1 MCVGNLSKDI
11 AIFRISPASLLDNH
25 REVWE
30 RSLEIQCSQGPEQL
44 SGSLFHDTA
53 REGQESETPNE
64 FPGCPP
70 PLLTSQ
76 FWVSQGKS
84 LCRSH
89 CLISVLTLFS
99 WEAICWCKLS
109 IAVDNLT
116 EWHKRTIIVEF
127 ARELAAWPGSARTQ
141 CTQGFDVHSVIQGH
155 LKAGCDLLAGGWDY
169 LKACSHVWHLTL
181 PVAGILSRIHQPEHL
196 HVASTCG
203 CLPFLQGG
211 GWVPRVSVLKNK
223 AENTWD
229 LYNLALNVIYY
240 HTLLVEVTLIQ
251 FLETFFFDSLLIK
264 LLVNYLFWSLPK
276 EHLSSLSSI
285 KILYPFNIFLSLSL
299 CSFLCLSSTYD
310 LFFCILNSA
319 LLKIDLNSATEF
331 LLNSFLN
338 SAAFFILF

>member
-1 MCVGNLSKDI
+1 MWPAGWGLGLSEGMLTCL
-11 AIFRISPASLLDNH
+11 AL
-25 REVWE
+25 
-30 RSLEIQCSQGPEQL
+30 
-44 SGSLFHDTA
+44 DTA
-53 REGQESETPNE
+53 
-64 FPGCPP
+64 
-70 PLLTSQ
+70 
-76 FWVSQGKS
+76 
-84 LCRSH
+84 
-89 CLISVLTLFS
+89 
-99 WEAICWCKLS
+99 
-109 IAVDNLT
+109 
-116 EWHKRTIIVEF
+116 
-127 ARELAAWPGSARTQ
+127 
-141 CTQGFDVHSVIQGH
+141 
-155 LKAGCDLLAGGWDY
+155 
-169 LKACSHVWHLTL
+169 L

-196 HVASTCG
+196 HVASPCG